1 MKLGDLTE
9 LAARNL
15 RESVLRN
22 SLTTMGI
29 SVGVASLVALLSL
42 GVGLQQLVD
51 RSVARAGLFD
61 TISVRSRQS
70 APFGQQGGP
79 RRNPRDAADLAPP
92 RPLDDAARKE
102 LAALPN
108 VLEVNPE
115 VRFTAEARREPISQ
129 LVMVSGLAQSSQN
142 SGNLDGMNGHF
153 FSSAEAEETIVQ
165 GDLAKRLVEIGK
177 DPNSLLGQEITLR
190 FAQRQALPPV
200 TQTPPSSARNQA
212 PNEAL
217 SPDEEAM
224 GFSIVPSEK
233 KFLVVGVTPTSE
245 SGGQLGFNNTGMY
258 LPLAVAENLQVVQ
271 QGDLRDVSRSSAAQ
285 GQRYAALNVRV
296 SSPTAV
302 AQTEASVA
310 HMGFQVFSL
319 IDVTRNLRT
328 FFAVFDMFLGIFGS
342 LALAVASL
350 GIINTL
356 VMAILERRREIGV
369 LKALGATDRD
379 VRKLFFAEAGVMG
392 VAGGVFGV
400 ILGWAIGRAIQLA
413 MIVYLKRQ
421 GMTAPNIW
429 TVPWWLIL
437 GAIAFSAAVSLG
449 SGIYPASRAAQLDP
463 VEALRYE

>member
-70 APFGQQGGP
+70 APFGQPGGG
-79 RRNPRDAADLAPP
+79 RRTPRDAADLAPP

-102 LAALPN
+102 IAALPN

-129 LVMVSGLAQSSQN
+129 LVMVAGMAASSQN
-142 SGNLDGMNGHF
+142 SGTLDGLSGHF
-153 FSSAEAEETIVQ
+153 FTSPDAEEAIIQ
-165 GDLAKRLVEIGK
+165 GDLARRLVEVGQN
-177 DPNSLLGQEITLR
+177 PNSLLGQEITLR
-190 FAQRQALPPV
+190 FAQRQALPPPS
-200 TQTPPSSARNQA
+200 QTAPTDAPNQA
-212 PNEAL
+212 VG
-217 SPDEEAM
+217 PDEEAM

-245 SGGQLGFNNTGMY
+245 SGGQIGFNNTGMY
-258 LPLAVAENLQVVQ
+258 LPLAVAEKLQVVQ
-271 QGDLRDVSRSSAAQ
+271 QGDLRNVARSSAAE
-285 GQRYAALNVRV
+285 GTRYAALNIRV

-302 AQTEASVA
+302 PQIESSLT
-310 HMGFQVFSL
+310 HMGFQAFSL

-328 FFAVFDMFLGIFGS
+328 FFAIFDMFLGIFGS

-369 LKALGATDRD
+369 LKALGASDRD

-392 VAGGVFGV
+392 LAGGIFGV
-400 ILGWAIGRAIQLA
+400 ALGWAIGRAIQLA
-413 MIVYLKRQ
+413 TMIYLKRQ
-421 GMTAPNIW
+421 GMTSPNIW
-429 TVPWWLIL
+429 SVPWWLVL
-437 GAIAFSAAVSLG
+437 GAIAFAVVVSLG
-449 SGIYPASRAAQLDP
+449 SGIYPASRAARLDP

>member
-70 APFGQQGGP
+70 APFGQPGGG
-79 RRNPRDAADLAPP
+79 RRTPRDAADLAPP

-102 LAALPN
+102 IAALPN

-129 LVMVSGLAQSSQN
+129 LVMVAGMAASSQN
-142 SGNLDGMNGHF
+142 SGTLDGLNGHF
-153 FSSAEAEETIVQ
+153 FTSADAEEAIIQ
-165 GDLAKRLVEIGK
+165 GDLARRLVDVGQN
-177 DPNSLLGQEITLR
+177 PNSLLGQEITLR
-190 FAQRQALPPV
+190 FAQRQALPPPS
-200 TQTPPSSARNQA
+200 QTAPTDAPNQA
-212 PNEAL
+212 VG
-217 SPDEEAM
+217 PDEEAM

-245 SGGQLGFNNTGMY
+245 SGGQIGFNNTGMY
-258 LPLAVAENLQVVQ
+258 LPLAVAEKLQVVQ
-271 QGDLRDVSRSSAAQ
+271 QGDLRNVARSSAAE
-285 GQRYAALNVRV
+285 GTRYAALNIRV

-302 AQTEASVA
+302 PQIESSLT
-310 HMGFQVFSL
+310 HMGFQAFSL

-328 FFAVFDMFLGIFGS
+328 FFAIFDMFLGIFGS

-369 LKALGATDRD
+369 LKALGASDGD

-392 VAGGVFGV
+392 LAGGIFGV
-400 ILGWAIGRAIQLA
+400 ALGWAIGRAIQLA
-413 MIVYLKRQ
+413 TMVYLKRQ
-421 GMTAPNIW
+421 GMTSPNIW
-429 TVPWWLIL
+429 TVPWWLVL
-437 GAIAFSAAVSLG
+437 GAIAFAVVVSLG
-449 SGIYPASRAAQLDP
+449 SGIYPASRAARLDP

>member
-15 RESVLRN
+15 REAVLRN
-22 SLTTMGI
+22 SLTTLGI

-70 APFGQQGGP
+70 APFGQPGGG
-79 RRNPRDAADLAPP
+79 RRNPRDAADLVPP
-92 RPLDDAARKE
+92 RTLDDAARKE
-102 LAALPN
+102 ISALPN

-129 LVMVSGLAQSSQN
+129 LVMVSGMAPSSQSS
-142 SGNLDGMNGHF
+142 GTLDGLNGHF
-153 FSSAEAEETIVQ
+153 FSSADAEEAIIQ
-165 GDLAKRLVEIGK
+165 GDLAKRLIDVGQA
-177 DPNSLLGQEITLR
+177 PNSLLGQDITLR
-190 FAQRQALPPV
+190 FAQRQALPP
-200 TQTPPSSARNQA
+200 PSQQAPTDAPNQA
-212 PNEAL
+212 VG
-217 SPDEEAM
+217 PDEEAM

-245 SGGQLGFNNTGMY
+245 SGGQVGFNNSGMY
-258 LPLAVAENLQVVQ
+258 LPLAVAEKLQVVQ
-271 QGDLRDVSRSSAAQ
+271 QGDLRDVARSSASE
-285 GQRYAALNVRV
+285 GTRYAALNIRAN
-296 SSPTAV
+296 SPTSV
-302 AQTEASVA
+302 AQIESSVT
-310 HMGFQVFSL
+310 HMGFAAFSL

-328 FFAVFDMFLGIFGS
+328 FFAIFDMFLAIFGS

-369 LKALGATDRD
+369 LKALGAADRD
-379 VRKLFFAEAGVMG
+379 VRQLFFAEAGVMG
-392 VAGGVFGV
+392 LAGGLFGV
-400 ILGWAIGRAIQLA
+400 LLGWGIGRAIQFA
-413 MIVYLKRQ
+413 TMIYLKRQ
-421 GMTAPNIW
+421 GMNPPNIW
-429 TVPWWLIL
+429 SVPWWLVL
-437 GAIAFSAAVSLG
+437 GAVVFAVVVSLA
-449 SGIYPASRAAQLDP
+449 SGIYPASRAARLDP

>member
-15 RESVLRN
+15 REAVLRN
-22 SLTTMGI
+22 SLTTLGI

-61 TISVRSRQS
+61 TVSVRSRQS
-70 APFGQQGGP
+70 APFGQPGGG

-102 LAALPN
+102 IAALPN
-108 VLEVNPE
+108 VVEVNPE
-115 VRFTAEARREPISQ
+115 IRFTAEARREPISQ
-129 LVMVSGLAQSSQN
+129 LVMVAGMAASSQSS
-142 SGNLDGMNGHF
+142 GTLDGLNGHF
-153 FSSAEAEETIVQ
+153 FSGPGAEEAIIQ
-165 GDLAKRLVEIGK
+165 GDLAKRLAEVGQA
-177 DPNSLLGQEITLR
+177 PGSLLGQEITLR
-190 FAQRQALPPV
+190 FAQRQALPP
-200 TQTPPSSARNQA
+200 PSEQAPTDAPNQA
-212 PNEAL
+212 VG
-217 SPDEEAM
+217 PDEEAM

-245 SGGQLGFNNTGMY
+245 SGGQVGFNNAGMY
-258 LPLAVAENLQVVQ
+258 LPLAVAEKLQVVQ
-271 QGDLRDVSRSSAAQ
+271 QGDLREVARSSAAE
-285 GQRYAALNVRV
+285 GTRYAALNIRA

-302 AQTEASVA
+302 AQIESSVT
-310 HMGFQVFSL
+310 HMGFAAFSL

-328 FFAVFDMFLGIFGS
+328 FFAIFDMFLGIFGS

-369 LKALGATDRD
+369 LKALGAADRD
-379 VRKLFFAEAGVMG
+379 VRQLFFAEAGVMG
-392 VAGGVFGV
+392 LVGGVFGV
-400 ILGWAIGRAIQLA
+400 LLGWAIGRAIQLA
-413 MIVYLKRQ
+413 TMIYLKRQ
-421 GMTAPNIW
+421 GMNPPNIW
-429 TVPWWLIL
+429 SVPWWLVL
-437 GAIAFSAAVSLG
+437 GAIGFAVVVSLV
-449 SGIYPASRAAQLDP
+449 SGIYPASRAARLDP

>member
-70 APFGQQGGP
+70 APFGQPGGG
-79 RRNPRDAADLAPP
+79 RRTPRDAADLAPP

-102 LAALPN
+102 IAALPN

-129 LVMVSGLAQSSQN
+129 LVMVAGMAASSQSS
-142 SGNLDGMNGHF
+142 GTLDGLNGNF
-153 FSSAEAEETIVQ
+153 FTSPDAEEAIIQ
-165 GDLAKRLVEIGK
+165 GDLARRLVDVGQN
-177 DPNSLLGQEITLR
+177 PNSLLGQEITLR
-190 FAQRQALPPV
+190 FAQRQALPP
-200 TQTPPSSARNQA
+200 PSQQAPGEAPNQA
-212 PNEAL
+212 VG
-217 SPDEEAM
+217 PDEEAM

-245 SGGQLGFNNTGMY
+245 SGGQIGFNNTGMY
-258 LPLAVAENLQVVQ
+258 LPLAVAEKLQVVQ
-271 QGDLRDVSRSSAAQ
+271 QGDLRNVARSSAAE
-285 GQRYAALNVRV
+285 GTRYAALNIRV

-302 AQTEASVA
+302 PQIESSLT
-310 HMGFQVFSL
+310 HMGFQAFSL

-328 FFAVFDMFLGIFGS
+328 FFAIFDMFLGIFGS

-369 LKALGATDRD
+369 LKALGASDRD
-379 VRKLFFAEAGVMG
+379 IRKLFFAEAGVMG
-392 VAGGVFGV
+392 LAGGIFGV
-400 ILGWAIGRAIQLA
+400 ALGWAIGRAIQLA
-413 MIVYLKRQ
+413 TMVYLKRQ
-421 GMTAPNIW
+421 GMTSPNIW
-429 TVPWWLIL
+429 SVPWWLVL
-437 GAIAFSAAVSLG
+437 GAIAFAVVVSLG
-449 SGIYPASRAAQLDP
+449 SGIYPASRAARLDP

>member
-15 RESVLRN
+15 REAVLRN
-22 SLTTMGI
+22 SLTTLGI

-70 APFGQQGGP
+70 SPFGQPGGG

-92 RPLDDAARKE
+92 RALDDAARKE
-102 LAALPN
+102 IAALPN
-108 VLEVNPE
+108 VVEVNPE

-129 LVMVSGLAQSSQN
+129 LVMVSGMAPSSQSS
-142 SGNLDGMNGHF
+142 GTIDGLNGHF
-153 FSSAEAEETIVQ
+153 FSSADAEEAIIQ
-165 GDLAKRLVEIGK
+165 GDLAKRLVEVGQP
-177 DPNSLLGQEITLR
+177 PNSLLGQEITLR
-190 FAQRQALPPV
+190 FAQRQALPP
-200 TQTPPSSARNQA
+200 PSQQAPLDAPNQA
-212 PNEAL
+212 VG
-217 SPDEEAM
+217 PDEEAM

-245 SGGQLGFNNTGMY
+245 SGGQVGFNNAGMY
-258 LPLAVAENLQVVQ
+258 LPLAVAEKLQVVQ
-271 QGDLRDVSRSSAAQ
+271 QGDLRDVARSSAAE
-285 GQRYAALNVRV
+285 GTRYAALNIRA

-302 AQTEASVA
+302 AQIETSVT
-310 HMGFQVFSL
+310 HMGFAAFSL

-328 FFAVFDMFLGIFGS
+328 FFAIFDMFLGIFGS

-369 LKALGATDRD
+369 LKALGAADRD
-379 VRKLFFAEAGVMG
+379 VRQLFFAEAGVMG
-392 VAGGVFGV
+392 LAGGLFGV
-400 ILGWAIGRAIQLA
+400 LLGWGIGRAIQFA
-413 MIVYLKRQ
+413 TMIYLKRQ
-421 GMTAPNIW
+421 GMNPPNIW
-429 TVPWWLIL
+429 SVPWWLML
-437 GAIAFSAAVSLG
+437 GAIAFAVAVSLA
-449 SGIYPASRAAQLDP
+449 SGIYPASRAARLDP
-463 VEALRYE
+463 VKALRYE

>member
-15 RESVLRN
+15 REAVLRN
-22 SLTTMGI
+22 SLTTLGI

-70 APFGQQGGP
+70 APFGQPGGG

-92 RPLDDAARKE
+92 RPLDDAARRE
-102 LAALPN
+102 IAALPN

-115 VRFTAEARREPISQ
+115 IRFTAEARHEPISQ
-129 LVMVSGLAQSSQN
+129 LAMVSGMAPSSQSS
-142 SGNLDGMNGHF
+142 GTLDGLNGHF
-153 FSSAEAEETIVQ
+153 FSSPDAEEAIIQ
-165 GDLAKRLVEIGK
+165 GDLAKRLVEVGQAP
-177 DPNSLLGQEITLR
+177 DSLLGKEITLR
-190 FAQRQALPPV
+190 FAQRQALPP
-200 TQTPPSSARNQA
+200 PSQQAPTDAPNQA
-212 PNEAL
+212 VG
-217 SPDEEAM
+217 PDEEAM

-245 SGGQLGFNNTGMY
+245 SGGQVGFNNAGMY
-258 LPLAVAENLQVVQ
+258 LPLAVAEKLQVVQ
-271 QGDLRDVSRSSAAQ
+271 QGDLRDVARSSAAE
-285 GQRYAALNVRV
+285 GTRYAALTIRAN
-296 SSPTAV
+296 SPTAV
-302 AQTEASVA
+302 AQIESSVT
-310 HMGFQVFSL
+310 HMGFAAFSL

-328 FFAVFDMFLGIFGS
+328 FFAIFDMFLGIFGS

-369 LKALGATDRD
+369 LKALGAADRD
-379 VRKLFFAEAGVMG
+379 VRQLFFAEAGVMG
-392 VAGGVFGV
+392 LAGGVFGV
-400 ILGWAIGRAIQLA
+400 LLGWAIGRAIQFA
-413 MIVYLKRQ
+413 TMIYLKRQ
-421 GMTAPNIW
+421 GMNPPNIW
-429 TVPWWLIL
+429 SVPWWLVL
-437 GAIAFSAAVSLG
+437 GAIAFAVVVSLA
-449 SGIYPASRAAQLDP
+449 SGIYPASRAARLDP